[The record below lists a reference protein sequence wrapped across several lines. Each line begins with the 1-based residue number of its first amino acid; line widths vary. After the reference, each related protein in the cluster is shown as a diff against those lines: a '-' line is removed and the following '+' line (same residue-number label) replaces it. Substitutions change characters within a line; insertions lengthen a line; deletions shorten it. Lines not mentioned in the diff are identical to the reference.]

1 MAKFP
6 KTPFEACLG
15 DFPKHLKNDQKGG
28 LLGRGWKSEGE
39 VPSKSPQK
47 GQKRGVVCARNFSQM
62 CEFRLVK
69 RVDVEKTITCFCWF
83 EAN

>member
-39 VPSKSPQK
+39 VPSKYLKK
-47 GQKRGVVCARNFSQM
+47 GKKGGWCVHATFLKCANLGLLSG
-62 CEFRLVK
+62 
-69 RVDVEKTITCFCWF
+69 
-83 EAN
+83 